1 MTRAATGDTV
11 VVRPTNN
18 ICSVLVIAATLAT
31 AVALIVVV
39 MRARALEFPLFGS

>member
-18 ICSVLVIAATLAT
+18 VYTVLVIAAFI
-31 AVALIVVV
+31 AVLGALVVV
-39 MRARALEFPLFGS
+39 ILRARELGMPLF

>member
-18 ICSVLVIAATLAT
+18 IYTVLTGAALIAVIAGLA
-31 AVALIVVV
+31 IVLL
-39 MRARALEFPLFGS
+39 RARELGMSLF

>member
-18 ICSVLVIAATLAT
+18 IYTALAGLAVLAQL
-31 AVALIVVV
+31 LGLVVLF
-39 MRARALEFPLFGS
+39 MRMQSEFGSLI